1 MKQKIYRHRLN
12 RGVAGD
18 IVTLIFLS
26 AGAIFTALPLVF
38 AISNAFKPL
47 NELFLFPPQFF
58 VRNPTLQNFTDLF
71 TLMRQSWIPM
81 SRYITNSL
89 FIVIMGMAG
98 NLFFGSL
105 AAYALSKHDFF
116 GRNFVNRMIVLSLM
130 FAPAVVRIPNYLT
143 IAFLGW
149 IDTYWAVI
157 VPAWASTLG
166 LYLLKNFMDAMVP
179 DSLLESARLD
189 GASEFTIYWRIV
201 MPIVKP
207 AWLTLIILSFQQLWS
222 VTGGEFIY
230 TETYKTLPYA
240 FDQIV
245 RGGIARQGVGSAAAL
260 IMMSVPI
267 VVFIVNQS
275 QIVETMGTSGI
286 K

>member
-1 MKQKIYRHRLN
+1 
-12 RGVAGD
+12 
-18 IVTLIFLS
+18 
-26 AGAIFTALPLVF
+26 
-38 AISNAFKPL
+38 
-47 NELFLFPPQFF
+47 
-58 VRNPTLQNFTDLF
+58 
-71 TLMRQSWIPM
+71 M

-166 LYLLKNFMDAMVP
+166 LYLLKT
-179 DSLLESARLD
+179 L
-189 GASEFTIYWRIV
+189 W
-201 MPIVKP
+201 MPWCP
-207 AWLTLIILSFQQLWS
+207 TAC
-222 VTGGEFIY
+222 
-230 TETYKTLPYA
+230 
-240 FDQIV
+240 
-245 RGGIARQGVGSAAAL
+245 
-260 IMMSVPI
+260 
-267 VVFIVNQS
+267 
-275 QIVETMGTSGI
+275 
-286 K
+286 